1 MEGNMKA
8 FSFDSVLLDKIKTP
22 SLVAKTS
29 FATLPQV
36 VKLVDTFKTKAL
48 KENQTFYRNILESD
62 SEVTARKAYDQFF
75 GTLTRLNA
83 FYTAKYVDVLD
94 ENLKQLKNEGD
105 SRLIN
110 VVNDYLKDFNGNDIL
125 MEREMTQFV
134 LDDEIPCSKNILTS
148 ILHFFGDNF
157 YELSEEDARKLLEIT
172 TNNQSKIIKRAKAEI
187 IDADP
192 DDIEVKDLSR
202 TPDIF
207 VGNTST
213 VSFHKEDINKCIE
226 IVKSVRDDLEANLEN
241 ARLINK
247 EYKKLLNKVIQYRNS
262 TKIRVNSDDYI
273 RKIERIIISMISEIW
288 TYHLTVYAIK
298 AQYIC
303 NNYYQAK
310 GILAR
315 ISMMANEE
323 FVDDTVESVAVESTK
338 FLKEEAFK
346 FTKLTD
352 AEILMN
358 HITDMKHND
367 LIMDCCIKEA
377 MILAEGVDVE
387 NRLAALHEGA
397 WDKVKEF
404 FNKIKEFVM
413 NLFDKVANWF
423 DKFFKSN
430 KEYIEKYKDQIDKQ
444 TAGFTTVNMPNYKDG
459 LARIQ
464 ENITPQFDAVINSAT
479 GMGDKDED
487 VDTAINNFRR
497 TLIKDYKDNDEWKES
512 CNDYFKGGK
521 DSDKDYSANEINI
534 RYLADRVL
542 EIPKIVDG
550 LKKDKTTAE
559 QLFKSLESAI
569 AKAAAQDNQNV
580 KANANKVQTDAKG
593 TENKAI
599 GSTTNTPSSLGT
611 GNNNAGSGPKVG
623 GGTTNTAESIL
634 YLYGDVFTELEIVQS
649 NTTTSNGNNGSN
661 ITSAGNATI
670 DKVKDGSVG
679 PKVAAKAQKLCNKIA
694 STYSTYYQCK
704 YQMAEKIMSD
714 YMKIIK
720 VHVSA
725 YVNANNDAEKAQENS

>member
-94 ENLKQLKNEGD
+94 DNLKRLNNEGD

-110 VVNDYLKDFNGNDIL
+110 VVNEYLKDFNNNDIL

-207 VGNTST
+207 VGETT
-213 VSFHKEDINKCIE
+213 TKSFHKECVGKCIE
-226 IVKSVRDDLEANLEN
+226 IVKSVRDDLEANLDN

-310 GILAR
+310 GVLAR

-323 FVDDTVESVAVESTK
+323 FVDDTVEAVAVESTK

-404 FNKIKEFVM
+404 FNKIKTFVM
-413 NLFDKVANWF
+413 ALFDKVSNWF

-430 KEYIEKYKDQIDKQ
+430 KDYIEKYKDQIDKP
-444 TAGFTTVNMPNYKDG
+444 TAGFTTVNMPNYKEG
-459 LARIQ
+459 LNRIQ
-464 ENITPQFDAVINSAT
+464 AAPNINFNGVISTANGMPENADVDKVINDFRKT
-479 GMGDKDED
+479 I
-487 VDTAINNFRR
+487 INE
-497 TLIKDYKDNDEWKES
+497 YKDDDDWKET
-512 CNDYFKGGK
+512 CNNYFKGGK
-521 DSDKDYSANEINI
+521 DSDKDYSANEISI
-534 RYLADRVL
+534 RELANQVL
-542 EIPKIVDG
+542 NIPKIVDNI
-550 LKKDKTTAE
+550 KKDKSTSD
-559 QLFKSLESAI
+559 QMFKSLESAI
-569 AKAAAQDNQNV
+569 NKAASQQPA
-580 KANANKVQTDAKG
+580 
-593 TENKAI
+593 
-599 GSTTNTPSSLGT
+599 STPADSSNTSSTPSAPTSTPAAPAAAPAQGT
-611 GNNNAGSGPKVG
+611 QHNS
-623 GGTTNTAESIL
+623 T
-634 YLYGDVFTELEIVQS
+634 YLYGDVFSEFELNQT
-649 NTTTSNGNNGSN
+649 NAPTPGATGSN
-661 ITSAGNATI
+661 SASITASGNQTI
-670 DKVKDGSVG
+670 DNVKNGGVD
-679 PKVAAKAQKLCNKIA
+679 AKTAVNAQKIVNRIA
-694 STYSTYYQCK
+694 STYSTYLQCK

-720 VHVSA
+720 AHVSA
-725 YVNANNDAEKAQENS
+725 YVNANNDSEKAQQAN

>member
-94 ENLKQLKNEGD
+94 DNLKRLNNEGD

-110 VVNDYLKDFNGNDIL
+110 VVNEYLKDFNNNDIL
-125 MEREMTQFV
+125 MEREMTQFI

-207 VGNTST
+207 VGETT
-213 VSFHKEDINKCIE
+213 TKSFHKECVGKCIE
-226 IVKSVRDDLEANLEN
+226 IVKSVRDDLEANLDN

-323 FVDDTVESVAVESTK
+323 FVDDTVEAVAVESTK

-387 NRLAALHEGA
+387 ARLTAVHEGA

-404 FNKIKEFVM
+404 FNKIKTFVM
-413 NLFDKVANWF
+413 ALFDKVSNWF

-430 KEYIEKYKDQIDKQ
+430 KDYIEKYKDQIDKP
-444 TAGFTTVNMPNYKDG
+444 TAGFTTVNMPNYKEG
-459 LARIQ
+459 LNRIQ
-464 ENITPQFDAVINSAT
+464 AAPNINFNGVISTANGMPENADVDKVINDFRKT
-479 GMGDKDED
+479 I
-487 VDTAINNFRR
+487 INE
-497 TLIKDYKDNDEWKES
+497 YKDDDDWKET
-512 CNDYFKGGK
+512 CNNYFKGGK
-521 DSDKDYSANEINI
+521 DSDKDYSANEISI
-534 RYLADRVL
+534 RELANQVL
-542 EIPKIVDG
+542 NIPKIVDNI
-550 LKKDKTTAE
+550 KKDKSTSD
-559 QLFKSLESAI
+559 QMFKSLESAI
-569 AKAAAQDNQNV
+569 NKAASQQPA
-580 KANANKVQTDAKG
+580 
-593 TENKAI
+593 
-599 GSTTNTPSSLGT
+599 STPADSSNTSSTPSAPASTPAAPAAAPAQGAQHNST
-611 GNNNAGSGPKVG
+611 
-623 GGTTNTAESIL
+623 
-634 YLYGDVFTELEIVQS
+634 YLYGDVFSEIEI
-649 NTTTSNGNNGSN
+649 NKTNAPAAGATGSN
-661 ITSAGNATI
+661 SASITASGNQTI
-670 DKVKDGSVG
+670 DIVKNGGVD
-679 PKVAAKAQKLCNKIA
+679 AKTAVNAQKIVNRIA
-694 STYSTYYQCK
+694 STYSTYLQCK

-720 VHVSA
+720 AHVSA
-725 YVNANNDAEKAQENS
+725 YVNANNDSEKA

>member
-36 VKLVDTFKTKAL
+36 VRLVDTFKTKAL

-94 ENLKQLKNEGD
+94 DNLKRLNNEGD

-110 VVNDYLKDFNGNDIL
+110 VVNEYLKDFNNNDIL
-125 MEREMTQFV
+125 MEREMTQFI

-187 IDADP
+187 IDADL

-207 VGNTST
+207 VGETT
-213 VSFHKEDINKCIE
+213 TRSFHKECVGKCIE
-226 IVKSVRDDLEANLEN
+226 IVKSVRDDLEANLDN

-310 GILAR
+310 GILSR

-323 FVDDTVESVAVESTK
+323 FVDDTVEAVAVESTK

-387 NRLAALHEGA
+387 ARLTAVHEGA

-404 FNKIKEFVM
+404 FNKIKTFVM
-413 NLFDKVANWF
+413 ALFDKVSNWF

-430 KEYIEKYKDQIDKQ
+430 KDYIEKYKDQIDKP
-444 TAGFTTVNMPNYKDG
+444 TAGFTTVNMPNYKEG
-459 LARIQ
+459 LNRIQ
-464 ENITPQFDAVINSAT
+464 AAPNINFNGVISTANSMPENADVDKVINDFRKT
-479 GMGDKDED
+479 I
-487 VDTAINNFRR
+487 INE
-497 TLIKDYKDNDEWKES
+497 YKDDDDWKET
-512 CNDYFKGGK
+512 CNNYFKGGK
-521 DSDKDYSANEINI
+521 DSDKDYSANEISI
-534 RYLADRVL
+534 RELANQVL
-542 EIPKIVDG
+542 NIPKIIDN
-550 LKKDKTTAE
+550 LKKDKSTSD
-559 QLFKSLESAI
+559 QMFKSLESAI
-569 AKAAAQDNQNV
+569 NKAASQQPA
-580 KANANKVQTDAKG
+580 A
-593 TENKAI
+593 
-599 GSTTNTPSSLGT
+599 STTPADSTNTSSTASTPSTPAAAPAQGAQHNST
-611 GNNNAGSGPKVG
+611 
-623 GGTTNTAESIL
+623 
-634 YLYGDVFTELEIVQS
+634 YLYGDVFSEIEI
-649 NTTTSNGNNGSN
+649 NKTNAPAAGATGSN
-661 ITSAGNATI
+661 SASITASGNQTI
-670 DKVKDGSVG
+670 DNVKNGGVDSKTAVN
-679 PKVAAKAQKLCNKIA
+679 AQKIVNRIA
-694 STYSTYYQCK
+694 STYSTYMQCK

-720 VHVSA
+720 AHVSA
-725 YVNANNDAEKAQENS
+725 YVNANNDSEKAQQAN

>member
-94 ENLKQLKNEGD
+94 DNLKRLNNEGD

-110 VVNDYLKDFNGNDIL
+110 VVNEYLKDFNNNDIL
-125 MEREMTQFV
+125 MEREMTQFI

-207 VGNTST
+207 VGETT
-213 VSFHKEDINKCIE
+213 TKSFHKECVGKCIE
-226 IVKSVRDDLEANLEN
+226 IVKSVRDDLEANLDN

-310 GILAR
+310 GVLAR

-323 FVDDTVESVAVESTK
+323 FVDDTVEAVAVESTK

-387 NRLAALHEGA
+387 SRLAALHEGA

-404 FNKIKEFVM
+404 FNKIKTFVM
-413 NLFDKVANWF
+413 ALFDKVSNWF

-430 KEYIEKYKDQIDKQ
+430 KDYIEKYKDQIDKP
-444 TAGFTTVNMPNYKDG
+444 TAGFTTVNMPNYKEG
-459 LARIQ
+459 LNRIQ
-464 ENITPQFDAVINSAT
+464 AAPNINFNGVISTANGMPENADVDKVINDFRKT
-479 GMGDKDED
+479 I
-487 VDTAINNFRR
+487 INE
-497 TLIKDYKDNDEWKES
+497 YKDDDDWKET
-512 CNDYFKGGK
+512 CNNYFKGGK
-521 DSDKDYSANEINI
+521 DSDKDYSANEISI
-534 RYLADRVL
+534 RELANQVL
-542 EIPKIVDG
+542 NIPKIVDNI
-550 LKKDKTTAE
+550 KKDKSTSD
-559 QLFKSLESAI
+559 QMFKSLESAI
-569 AKAAAQDNQNV
+569 NKAASQQPA
-580 KANANKVQTDAKG
+580 
-593 TENKAI
+593 
-599 GSTTNTPSSLGT
+599 STPADSSNTSSTPSAPASTPAAPAAAPAQGAQHNST
-611 GNNNAGSGPKVG
+611 
-623 GGTTNTAESIL
+623 
-634 YLYGDVFTELEIVQS
+634 YLYGDVFSEFELNQT
-649 NTTTSNGNNGSN
+649 NAPAPGATGSN
-661 ITSAGNATI
+661 SASITASGNQTI
-670 DKVKDGSVG
+670 DNVKNGGVD
-679 PKVAAKAQKLCNKIA
+679 AKTAVNAQKIVNRIA
-694 STYSTYYQCK
+694 STYSTYLQCK

-720 VHVSA
+720 AHVSA
-725 YVNANNDAEKAQENS
+725 YVNANNNSEKAQQSN

>member
-94 ENLKQLKNEGD
+94 DNLKRLNNEGD

-110 VVNDYLKDFNGNDIL
+110 VVNEYLKDFNNNDIL
-125 MEREMTQFV
+125 MEREMTQFI

-207 VGNTST
+207 VGETT
-213 VSFHKEDINKCIE
+213 TKSFHKECVGKCIE
-226 IVKSVRDDLEANLEN
+226 IVKSVRDDLEANLDN

-310 GILAR
+310 GVLAR

-323 FVDDTVESVAVESTK
+323 FVDDTVEAVAVESTK

-404 FNKIKEFVM
+404 FNKIKTFVM
-413 NLFDKVANWF
+413 NLFTKVENWF

-430 KEYIEKYKDQIDKQ
+430 KDYIEKYKDQINKP
-444 TAGFTTVNMPNYKDG
+444 TAGFTTVNMANYKDG
-459 LARIQ
+459 LVRIQ
-464 ENITPQFDAVINSAT
+464 TPKVPNFNAVISDNVMNA
-479 GMGDKDED
+479 GED
-487 VDTAINNFRR
+487 NAALEKVIDDFRKTLVD
-497 TLIKDYKDNDEWKES
+497 DYKPGDEWKEA
-512 CNDYFKGGK
+512 CNNFFKGGK
-521 DSDKDYSANEINI
+521 DSERDYSTNEINI
-534 RYLADRVL
+534 VDLSNKVL

-550 LKKDKTTAE
+550 IKKDKATSD
-559 QLFKSLESAI
+559 QLYKSLEAAI
-569 AKAAAQDNQNV
+569 NRLSNATPKTESVYLYNENVFTEDTGAVINNTGSTAPGTTAAQSANSADITKAGNDTIKTVND
-580 KANANKVQTDAKG
+580 KANADKPD
-593 TENKAI
+593 NKA
-599 GSTTNTPSSLGT
+599 G
-611 GNNNAGSGPKVG
+611 
-623 GGTTNTAESIL
+623 
-634 YLYGDVFTELEIVQS
+634 VQ
-649 NTTTSNGNNGSN
+649 
-661 ITSAGNATI
+661 
-670 DKVKDGSVG
+670 
-679 PKVAAKAQKLCNKIA
+679 AQKVINKMA
-694 STYSTYYQCK
+694 STMSTYYQCK

-720 VHVSA
+720 AHVSA
-725 YVNANNDAEKAQENS
+725 YVNANNDSEKAQQAN

>member
-8 FSFDSVLLDKIKTP
+8 FSFDSILLDKIKTP

-36 VKLVDTFKTKAL
+36 VRLVDTFKTKAL

-94 ENLKQLKNEGD
+94 DNLKRLNNEGD

-110 VVNDYLKDFNGNDIL
+110 VVNEYLKDFNNNDIL
-125 MEREMTQFV
+125 MEREMTQFI

-207 VGNTST
+207 VGETT
-213 VSFHKEDINKCIE
+213 TRSFHKECVGKCIE
-226 IVKSVRDDLEANLEN
+226 IVKSVRDDLEANLDN

-310 GILAR
+310 GVLAR

-323 FVDDTVESVAVESTK
+323 FVDDTVEAVAVESTK

-404 FNKIKEFVM
+404 FNKIKAFVVA
-413 NLFDKVANWF
+413 LFDKVSNWF

-430 KEYIEKYKDQIDKQ
+430 KDYIEKYKDQIDKP
-444 TAGFTTVNMPNYKDG
+444 TAGFTTVNMPNYKEG
-459 LARIQ
+459 LNRIQ
-464 ENITPQFDAVINSAT
+464 AAPNINFNGVISTANGMPENADVDKVINDFRKT
-479 GMGDKDED
+479 I
-487 VDTAINNFRR
+487 INE
-497 TLIKDYKDNDEWKES
+497 YKDDDDWKET
-512 CNDYFKGGK
+512 CNNYFKGGK
-521 DSDKDYSANEINI
+521 DSDKDYSANEISI
-534 RYLADRVL
+534 RELANQVL
-542 EIPKIVDG
+542 NIPKIVDNI
-550 LKKDKTTAE
+550 KKDKSTSD

-569 AKAAAQDNQNV
+569 NKAASQQPA
-580 KANANKVQTDAKG
+580 A
-593 TENKAI
+593 
-599 GSTTNTPSSLGT
+599 STTNTDS
-611 GNNNAGSGPKVG
+611 
-623 GGTTNTAESIL
+623 TNTGSNTPATPPAAPAAAPAQGAQHNST
-634 YLYGDVFTELEIVQS
+634 YLYGDVFSEIEINKTNAPAAGATGS
-649 NTTTSNGNNGSN
+649 NSASITTSGNQ
-661 ITSAGNATI
+661 TI
-670 DKVKDGSVG
+670 DNVKNGGVDSKTAVN
-679 PKVAAKAQKLCNKIA
+679 AQKIVNRIA
-694 STYSTYYQCK
+694 STYSTYMQCK

-720 VHVSA
+720 AHVSA
-725 YVNANNDAEKAQENS
+725 YVNANNDSEKAQQAN

>member
-8 FSFDSVLLDKIKTP
+8 FSFDSVLLDKINTP

-36 VKLVDTFKTKAL
+36 VRLVDTFKTKAL
-48 KENQTFYRNILESD
+48 KENQTFYRNILESE

-75 GTLTRLNA
+75 STLTRLNA

-94 ENLKQLKNEGD
+94 ENIKRLNNEGD

-110 VVNDYLKDFNGNDIL
+110 VVNEYLKDFNNNDIL

-207 VGNTST
+207 VGETT
-213 VSFHKEDINKCIE
+213 TRSFHKECVGKCIE
-226 IVKSVRDDLEANLEN
+226 IVKSVRDDLEANLDN

-310 GILAR
+310 GVLAR

-323 FVDDTVESVAVESTK
+323 FVDDTVEAVAVESTK

-387 NRLAALHEGA
+387 ARLTAVHEGA

-404 FNKIKEFVM
+404 FNKIKTFVM
-413 NLFDKVANWF
+413 ALFDKVSNWF

-430 KEYIEKYKDQIDKQ
+430 KDYIEKYKDQIDKP
-444 TAGFTTVNMPNYKDG
+444 TAGFTTVNMPNYKEG
-459 LARIQ
+459 LNRIQ
-464 ENITPQFDAVINSAT
+464 AAPNINFNGVISTANGMPENADVDKVINDFRKT
-479 GMGDKDED
+479 I
-487 VDTAINNFRR
+487 INE
-497 TLIKDYKDNDEWKES
+497 YKDDDDWKET

-521 DSDKDYSANEINI
+521 DSDKDYSANEISI
-534 RYLADRVL
+534 RELANQVL
-542 EIPKIVDG
+542 NIPKIVDNI
-550 LKKDKTTAE
+550 KKDKSTSD
-559 QLFKSLESAI
+559 QMFKSLESAI
-569 AKAAAQDNQNV
+569 NKAASQQPA
-580 KANANKVQTDAKG
+580 
-593 TENKAI
+593 
-599 GSTTNTPSSLGT
+599 STNTSTDST
-611 GNNNAGSGPKVG
+611 NT
-623 GGTTNTAESIL
+623 GTTQAAPQPQGTKEST
-634 YLYGDVFTELEIVQS
+634 YLYGNVFSEFEINQTNAPAPGS
-649 NTTTSNGNNGSN
+649 TGGNSAS
-661 ITSAGNATI
+661 ITASGNQTI
-670 DKVKDGSVG
+670 DKVKNGGVDSKTAVN
-679 PKVAAKAQKLCNKIA
+679 AQKIVNRIA
-694 STYSTYYQCK
+694 STYSTYLQSK

-720 VHVSA
+720 AHVSA

>member
-36 VKLVDTFKTKAL
+36 VRLVDTFKTKAL

-94 ENLKQLKNEGD
+94 DNLKRLNNEGD

-110 VVNDYLKDFNGNDIL
+110 VVNEYLKDFNNNDIL
-125 MEREMTQFV
+125 MEREMTQFI

-226 IVKSVRDDLEANLEN
+226 IVKSVRDDLEVNLDN

-262 TKIRVNSDDYI
+262 TKISVGSDEHI
-273 RKIERIIISMISEIW
+273 RKIERIIITMISEIW
-288 TYHLTVYAIK
+288 TYHLTVYSIK

-310 GILAR
+310 SVLSAITL
-315 ISMMANEE
+315 MANQE
-323 FVDDTVESVAVESTK
+323 FVDDQVGIAAEESAK
-338 FLKEEAFK
+338 FLKEQQAFK
-346 FTKLTD
+346 FSKLTD
-352 AEILMN
+352 SEILMN

-377 MILAEGVDVE
+377 MVLAEGVDVE
-387 NRLAALHEGA
+387 NRLAAIHEGA

-413 NLFDKVANWF
+413 GLFDKVSNWF

-430 KEYIEKYKDQIDKQ
+430 KEYLDKYKDQLSKP
-444 TAGFTTVNMPNYKDG
+444 TAGFTTVNMPNYKEG
-459 LARIQ
+459 LNRIQ
-464 ENITPQFDAVINSAT
+464 TPPNINFDAIIMTATKMEENS
-479 GMGDKDED
+479 D
-487 VDTAINNFRR
+487 VDQVINNFRKG
-497 TLIKDYKDNDEWKES
+497 IIPDYKDTDEWKET
-512 CNDYFKGGK
+512 CNDYFQGGK
-521 DSDKDYSANEINI
+521 DSDKDYSANEISI
-534 RYLADRVL
+534 SALAEQVL
-542 EIPKIVDG
+542 AIPKIVDNI
-550 LKKDKTTAE
+550 KKDKATSDKV
-559 QLFKSLESAI
+559 FKSLDSAI
-569 AKAAAQDNQNV
+569 NKAASQQPQQ
-580 KANANKVQTDAKG
+580 QTDTNNSAAAKP
-593 TENKAI
+593 A
-599 GSTTNTPSSLGT
+599 TTTTPSPAGNGT
-611 GNNNAGSGPKVG
+611 PQG
-623 GGTTNTAESIL
+623 GGTN
-634 YLYGDVFTELEIVQS
+634 GG
-649 NTTTSNGNNGSN
+649 TTT
-661 ITSAGNATI
+661 TQ
-670 DKVKDGSVG
+670 
-679 PKVAAKAQKLCNKIA
+679 P
-694 STYSTYYQCK
+694 
-704 YQMAEKIMSD
+704 
-714 YMKIIK
+714 
-720 VHVSA
+720 
-725 YVNANNDAEKAQENS
+725 

>member
-62 SEVTARKAYDQFF
+62 SEITARKAYDQFF

-83 FYTAKYVDVLD
+83 FYSTKYVDVLD
-94 ENLKQLKNEGD
+94 ENIKRLNNEGD

-110 VVNDYLKDFNGNDIL
+110 VVNEYLKDFNNNDIL
-125 MEREMTQFV
+125 MEREMTQFI

-192 DDIEVKDLSR
+192 DDIEVKDLSK

-207 VGNTST
+207 VGSTST

-226 IVKSVRDDLEANLEN
+226 TVKSVRDDLEANLEN

-303 NNYYQAK
+303 NNYNQAK
-310 GILAR
+310 GVLAR

-323 FVDDTVESVAVESTK
+323 FVDDTVEAVAVESTK

-377 MILAEGVDVE
+377 MVLAEGVDVE
-387 NRLAALHEGA
+387 NRLAAIHEGA

-413 NLFDKVANWF
+413 GLFDKVSNWF

-430 KEYIEKYKDQIDKQ
+430 KEYLDKYKDQLSKP
-444 TAGFTTVNMPNYKDG
+444 TAGFTTVNMPNYKEG
-459 LARIQ
+459 LNRIQ
-464 ENITPQFDAVINSAT
+464 TPPNINFDAVIMTATKMEENS
-479 GMGDKDED
+479 D
-487 VDTAINNFRR
+487 VDQVINNFRKG
-497 TLIKDYKDNDEWKES
+497 IIPDYKDTDEWKET
-512 CNDYFKGGK
+512 CNDYFQGGK
-521 DSDKDYSANEINI
+521 DSDKDYSANEISI
-534 RYLADRVL
+534 SALAEQVL
-542 EIPKIVDG
+542 AIPKIVDNI
-550 LKKDKTTAE
+550 KKDRATSDKV
-559 QLFKSLESAI
+559 FKSLDSAI
-569 AKAAAQDNQNV
+569 NKAASQQPQQ
-580 KANANKVQTDAKG
+580 QTDANNQPAAKP
-593 TENKAI
+593 A
-599 GSTTNTPSSLGT
+599 TTTTPSPAGNGT
-611 GNNNAGSGPKVG
+611 PQG
-623 GGTTNTAESIL
+623 GGTN
-634 YLYGDVFTELEIVQS
+634 GG
-649 NTTTSNGNNGSN
+649 TTT
-661 ITSAGNATI
+661 TQ
-670 DKVKDGSVG
+670 
-679 PKVAAKAQKLCNKIA
+679 P
-694 STYSTYYQCK
+694 
-704 YQMAEKIMSD
+704 
-714 YMKIIK
+714 
-720 VHVSA
+720 
-725 YVNANNDAEKAQENS
+725 

>member
-8 FSFDSVLLDKIKTP
+8 FSFDSVLLDKINTP

-36 VKLVDTFKTKAL
+36 VRLVDTFKTKAL

-62 SEVTARKAYDQFF
+62 TEVTARKAYDQFF

-94 ENLKQLKNEGD
+94 ENIKRLKNEGD

-110 VVNDYLKDFNGNDIL
+110 IVNEYLKDFNNNDIL
-125 MEREMTQFV
+125 MEAEMTEFL

-172 TNNQSKIIKRAKAEI
+172 TNNQSKIINRAKAEI
-187 IDADP
+187 IDADA

-207 VGNTST
+207 VGETT
-213 VSFHKEDINKCIE
+213 TKSFHKECVGKCIE
-226 IVKSVRDDLEANLEN
+226 IVKSVRDDLEANLDN

-315 ISMMANEE
+315 IAGMANEE
-323 FVDDTVESVAVESTK
+323 FVDDRIEAVAVESAK
-338 FLKEEAFK
+338 FLKEQEAFK
-346 FTKLTD
+346 FSKLTD

-387 NRLAALHEGA
+387 NRLAAIHEGA

-404 FNKIKEFVM
+404 FNKIKTFVM
-413 NLFDKVANWF
+413 NLFDKVSNWF

-430 KEYIEKYKDQIDKQ
+430 KEYIEKYKDQIDKP
-444 TAGFTTVNMPNYKDG
+444 TAGFTTVNMPNYKEG
-459 LARIQ
+459 LNRIQ
-464 ENITPQFDAVINSAT
+464 AAPNINFNGVISTANGMPENADVDKVINDFRKT
-479 GMGDKDED
+479 I
-487 VDTAINNFRR
+487 INE
-497 TLIKDYKDNDEWKES
+497 YKDDDDWKET
-512 CNDYFKGGK
+512 CNNYFKGGK
-521 DSDKDYSANEINI
+521 DSDKDYSANEISI
-534 RYLADRVL
+534 RELANQVL
-542 EIPKIVDG
+542 NIPKIVDN
-550 LKKDKTTAE
+550 LKKDKSTSD
-559 QLFKSLESAI
+559 QMFKSLESAI
-569 AKAAAQDNQNV
+569 NKAASQQPA
-580 KANANKVQTDAKG
+580 A
-593 TENKAI
+593 
-599 GSTTNTPSSLGT
+599 STTNTDSS
-611 GNNNAGSGPKVG
+611 
-623 GGTTNTAESIL
+623 TTEST
-634 YLYGDVFTELEIVQS
+634 YLYGDVFSEFELNQT
-649 NTTTSNGNNGSN
+649 NAPAPGATGSN
-661 ITSAGNATI
+661 SSTITTAGNETI
-670 DKVKDGSVG
+670 DKVKNGGVDSKTAVN
-679 PKVAAKAQKLCNKIA
+679 AQKIVNRIA
-694 STYSTYYQCK
+694 STYSTYLQCK

-720 VHVSA
+720 AHVSA
-725 YVNANNDAEKAQENS
+725 YVNANNNSEKAQENN

>member
-94 ENLKQLKNEGD
+94 DNLKRLNNEGD

-110 VVNDYLKDFNGNDIL
+110 VVNDYLKDFNNNDIL

-226 IVKSVRDDLEANLEN
+226 IVKSVRDDLEANLDN

-247 EYKKLLNKVIQYRNS
+247 EYKKILNKVIQYRNS

-310 GILAR
+310 GVLAR

-323 FVDDTVESVAVESTK
+323 FVDDTVEAVAVESTK

-387 NRLAALHEGA
+387 ARLTAVHEGA

-404 FNKIKEFVM
+404 FNKIKTFVM
-413 NLFDKVANWF
+413 ALFDKVSNWF

-430 KEYIEKYKDQIDKQ
+430 KDYIEKYKDQIDKP
-444 TAGFTTVNMPNYKDG
+444 TAGFTTVNMPNYKEG
-459 LARIQ
+459 LNRIQ
-464 ENITPQFDAVINSAT
+464 AAPNINFNGVISTANGMPENADVDKVINDFRKT
-479 GMGDKDED
+479 I
-487 VDTAINNFRR
+487 INE
-497 TLIKDYKDNDEWKES
+497 YKDDDDWKET
-512 CNDYFKGGK
+512 CNNYFKGGK
-521 DSDKDYSANEINI
+521 DSDKDYSANEISI
-534 RYLADRVL
+534 RELANQVL
-542 EIPKIVDG
+542 NIPKIVDNI
-550 LKKDKTTAE
+550 KKDKSTSD

-569 AKAAAQDNQNV
+569 NKAASQQPA
-580 KANANKVQTDAKG
+580 A
-593 TENKAI
+593 
-599 GSTTNTPSSLGT
+599 STTPADSAQGAQHNST
-611 GNNNAGSGPKVG
+611 
-623 GGTTNTAESIL
+623 
-634 YLYGDVFTELEIVQS
+634 YLYGDVFSEIEINKTNAPAAS
-649 NTTTSNGNNGSN
+649 ATGSN
-661 ITSAGNATI
+661 SASITASGNQTI
-670 DKVKDGSVG
+670 DNVKNGGVDSKTAVN
-679 PKVAAKAQKLCNKIA
+679 AQKIVNRIA
-694 STYSTYYQCK
+694 STYSTYMQCK

-720 VHVSA
+720 AHVSA
-725 YVNANNDAEKAQENS
+725 YVNANNDSEKAQQAN

>member
-36 VKLVDTFKTKAL
+36 VRLVDTFKTKAL

-94 ENLKQLKNEGD
+94 DNLKRLNNEGD

-110 VVNDYLKDFNGNDIL
+110 VVNEYLKDFNNNDIL
-125 MEREMTQFV
+125 MEREMTQFK

-207 VGNTST
+207 VGETT
-213 VSFHKEDINKCIE
+213 TKSFHKECVGKCIE
-226 IVKSVRDDLEANLEN
+226 IVKSVRDDLEANLDN

-310 GILAR
+310 GVLAR
-315 ISMMANEE
+315 ISMMANQE
-323 FVDDTVESVAVESTK
+323 FVDDTVEAVAVESTK

-404 FNKIKEFVM
+404 FNKIKTFVM
-413 NLFDKVANWF
+413 NLFTKVENWF

-430 KEYIEKYKDQIDKQ
+430 KEYIEKYKDQINKP
-444 TAGFTTVNMPNYKDG
+444 TAGFTTVNMANYKDG
-459 LARIQ
+459 LVRIQ
-464 ENITPQFDAVINSAT
+464 TPKVPNFSAVISDNVLNA
-479 GMGDKDED
+479 GED
-487 VDTAINNFRR
+487 NAALEKVIDDFRKTLVD
-497 TLIKDYKDNDEWKES
+497 DYKPGDEWKEA
-512 CNDYFKGGK
+512 CNNFFKGGK
-521 DSDKDYSANEINI
+521 DSERDYSTNEINI
-534 RYLADRVL
+534 VDLSNKVL

-550 LKKDKTTAE
+550 IKKDKATSD
-559 QLFKSLESAI
+559 QLYKSLEAAI
-569 AKAAAQDNQNV
+569 NRLANATPKTESVYLYNENAFTEDTGAVINNTGSTAPGTTAAQSANSADITKAGNDAIKTVND
-580 KANANKVQTDAKG
+580 KANADKPD
-593 TENKAI
+593 NKA
-599 GSTTNTPSSLGT
+599 G
-611 GNNNAGSGPKVG
+611 
-623 GGTTNTAESIL
+623 
-634 YLYGDVFTELEIVQS
+634 VQ
-649 NTTTSNGNNGSN
+649 
-661 ITSAGNATI
+661 
-670 DKVKDGSVG
+670 
-679 PKVAAKAQKLCNKIA
+679 AQKVINKMA
-694 STYSTYYQCK
+694 STMSTYYQCK

-720 VHVSA
+720 AHVSA
-725 YVNANNDAEKAQENS
+725 YVNANNNAEKAQENN

>member
-8 FSFDSVLLDKIKTP
+8 FSFDGILLDKIKTP

-36 VKLVDTFKTKAL
+36 VRLVDTFKTKAL

-94 ENLKQLKNEGD
+94 DNLKRLNNEGD

-110 VVNDYLKDFNGNDIL
+110 VVNEYLKDFNNNDIL
-125 MEREMTQFV
+125 MEREMTQFI

-202 TPDIF
+202 SPDIF
-207 VGNTST
+207 VGETT
-213 VSFHKEDINKCIE
+213 TKSFHKECVGKCIE
-226 IVKSVRDDLEANLEN
+226 IVRSVHDDLEANLDN

-310 GILAR
+310 GVLAR

-323 FVDDTVESVAVESTK
+323 FVDDTVEAVAVESTK

-387 NRLAALHEGA
+387 SRLAALHEGA

-404 FNKIKEFVM
+404 FNKIKTFVM
-413 NLFDKVANWF
+413 NLFTKVENWF

-430 KEYIEKYKDQIDKQ
+430 KEYIEKYKDQINKP
-444 TAGFTTVNMPNYKDG
+444 TAGFTTVNMANYKDG
-459 LARIQ
+459 LVRIQ
-464 ENITPQFDAVINSAT
+464 TPKVPNFNAVISDNVMNA
-479 GMGDKDED
+479 GED
-487 VDTAINNFRR
+487 NAALEKVIDDFRKTLVD
-497 TLIKDYKDNDEWKES
+497 DYKPGDEWKEA
-512 CNDYFKGGK
+512 CNNFFKGGK
-521 DSDKDYSANEINI
+521 DSERDYSTNEINI
-534 RYLADRVL
+534 VDLSNKVL

-550 LKKDKTTAE
+550 IKKDKATSD
-559 QLFKSLESAI
+559 QLYKSLEAAI
-569 AKAAAQDNQNV
+569 NRLANATPKTESVYLYNENAFTEDTGAVINNTGSTAPGTTAAQSANSADITKTGNDTIKTVND
-580 KANANKVQTDAKG
+580 KANADKPD
-593 TENKAI
+593 NKA
-599 GSTTNTPSSLGT
+599 G
-611 GNNNAGSGPKVG
+611 
-623 GGTTNTAESIL
+623 
-634 YLYGDVFTELEIVQS
+634 VQ
-649 NTTTSNGNNGSN
+649 
-661 ITSAGNATI
+661 
-670 DKVKDGSVG
+670 
-679 PKVAAKAQKLCNKIA
+679 AQKVINKMA
-694 STYSTYYQCK
+694 STMSTYYQCK

-720 VHVSA
+720 AHVSA
-725 YVNANNDAEKAQENS
+725 YVNANNDSEKAQQSN

>member
-8 FSFDSVLLDKIKTP
+8 FSFDSILLDKIKTP

-94 ENLKQLKNEGD
+94 DNLKRLNNEGD

-110 VVNDYLKDFNGNDIL
+110 VVNEYLKDFNGNDIL

-207 VGNTST
+207 VGDTT
-213 VSFHKEDINKCIE
+213 TRSFHKECVGKCIE
-226 IVKSVRDDLEANLEN
+226 IVKSVRDDLEANLDN

-310 GILAR
+310 GVLAR

-323 FVDDTVESVAVESTK
+323 FVDDTVEAVAVESTK

-352 AEILMN
+352 AEVLMN

-404 FNKIKEFVM
+404 FNKIKTFVM
-413 NLFDKVANWF
+413 NLFTKVENWF

-430 KEYIEKYKDQIDKQ
+430 KEYIEKYKDQINKP
-444 TAGFTTVNMPNYKDG
+444 TAGFTTVNMANYKDG
-459 LARIQ
+459 LVRIQ
-464 ENITPQFDAVINSAT
+464 TPKVPNFSAVISDNVLNA
-479 GMGDKDED
+479 GED
-487 VDTAINNFRR
+487 NAALEKVIDDFRKTLVD
-497 TLIKDYKDNDEWKES
+497 DYKPGDEWKEA
-512 CNDYFKGGK
+512 CNNFFKGGK
-521 DSDKDYSANEINI
+521 DSERDYSTNEINI
-534 RYLADRVL
+534 VDLSNKVL

-550 LKKDKTTAE
+550 IKKDKATSD
-559 QLFKSLESAI
+559 QLYKSLETAINRLANATPKTESAYLYNEN
-569 AKAAAQDNQNV
+569 AFTEDTGAVLNTTGNTAPGTTAAQSANSADITKAGNDAIKTVND
-580 KANANKVQTDAKG
+580 KANADKPD
-593 TENKAI
+593 NKA
-599 GSTTNTPSSLGT
+599 G
-611 GNNNAGSGPKVG
+611 
-623 GGTTNTAESIL
+623 
-634 YLYGDVFTELEIVQS
+634 VQ
-649 NTTTSNGNNGSN
+649 
-661 ITSAGNATI
+661 
-670 DKVKDGSVG
+670 
-679 PKVAAKAQKLCNKIA
+679 AQKVINKMA
-694 STYSTYYQCK
+694 STMSTYYQCK

-720 VHVSA
+720 AHVSA
-725 YVNANNDAEKAQENS
+725 YVNANNNAEKAQENN

>member
-8 FSFDSVLLDKIKTP
+8 FSFDSVLLNKINTP

-36 VKLVDTFKTKAL
+36 VRLVDTFKTKAL

-94 ENLKQLKNEGD
+94 DNLKRLNNEGD

-110 VVNDYLKDFNGNDIL
+110 VVNEYLKDFNNNDIL
-125 MEREMTQFV
+125 MERETTQFI

-207 VGNTST
+207 VGETT
-213 VSFHKEDINKCIE
+213 TKSFHKECVGKCIE
-226 IVKSVRDDLEANLEN
+226 IVKSVRDDLEANLDN

-310 GILAR
+310 GVLAR

-323 FVDDTVESVAVESTK
+323 FVDDTVEAVAVESTK

-387 NRLAALHEGA
+387 NRLATLHEGA

-404 FNKIKEFVM
+404 FNKIKTFVM
-413 NLFDKVANWF
+413 NLFTKVENWF

-430 KEYIEKYKDQIDKQ
+430 KDYIEKYKDQINKP
-444 TAGFTTVNMPNYKDG
+444 TAGFTTVNMANYKDG
-459 LARIQ
+459 LVRIQ
-464 ENITPQFDAVINSAT
+464 TPKVPNFNAVISDNVMNA
-479 GMGDKDED
+479 GED
-487 VDTAINNFRR
+487 NAALEKVIDDFRKTLVD
-497 TLIKDYKDNDEWKES
+497 DYKPGDEWKEA
-512 CNDYFKGGK
+512 CNNFFKGGK
-521 DSDKDYSANEINI
+521 DSERDYSTNEINI
-534 RYLADRVL
+534 VDLSNKVL

-550 LKKDKTTAE
+550 IKKDKATSD
-559 QLFKSLESAI
+559 QLYKSLEAAI
-569 AKAAAQDNQNV
+569 NRLANATPKTESVYLYNENAFTEDTGAVINNTGSTAPGTTAAQSANSADITKAGNDTIKTVND
-580 KANANKVQTDAKG
+580 KANADKPD
-593 TENKAI
+593 NKA
-599 GSTTNTPSSLGT
+599 G
-611 GNNNAGSGPKVG
+611 
-623 GGTTNTAESIL
+623 
-634 YLYGDVFTELEIVQS
+634 VQ
-649 NTTTSNGNNGSN
+649 
-661 ITSAGNATI
+661 
-670 DKVKDGSVG
+670 
-679 PKVAAKAQKLCNKIA
+679 AQKVINKMA
-694 STYSTYYQCK
+694 STMSTYYQCK

-720 VHVSA
+720 AHVSA
-725 YVNANNDAEKAQENS
+725 YVNANNDSEKAQQSN

>member
-94 ENLKQLKNEGD
+94 DNLKRLNNEGD

-110 VVNDYLKDFNGNDIL
+110 VVNEYLKDFNNNDIL
-125 MEREMTQFV
+125 MEREMTQFI

-207 VGNTST
+207 VGETT
-213 VSFHKEDINKCIE
+213 TRSFHKECVGKCIE
-226 IVKSVRDDLEANLEN
+226 IVKSVRDDLEGNLDN

-310 GILAR
+310 GVLAR

-323 FVDDTVESVAVESTK
+323 FVDDTVEAVAVESTK

-404 FNKIKEFVM
+404 FNKIKTFVM
-413 NLFDKVANWF
+413 ALFDKVSNWF

-430 KEYIEKYKDQIDKQ
+430 KDYIEKYKDQIDKP
-444 TAGFTTVNMPNYKDG
+444 TAGFTTVNMPNYKEG
-459 LARIQ
+459 LNRIQ
-464 ENITPQFDAVINSAT
+464 AAPNINFNGVISTANGMPENADVDKVINDFRKT
-479 GMGDKDED
+479 I
-487 VDTAINNFRR
+487 INE
-497 TLIKDYKDNDEWKES
+497 YKDDDDWKET
-512 CNDYFKGGK
+512 CNNYFKGGK
-521 DSDKDYSANEINI
+521 DSDKDYSANEISI
-534 RYLADRVL
+534 RELANQVL
-542 EIPKIVDG
+542 NIPKIVDNI
-550 LKKDKTTAE
+550 KKDKSTSD
-559 QLFKSLESAI
+559 QMFKSLESAI
-569 AKAAAQDNQNV
+569 NKAASQQPA
-580 KANANKVQTDAKG
+580 
-593 TENKAI
+593 
-599 GSTTNTPSSLGT
+599 STNTSTDS
-611 GNNNAGSGPKVG
+611 
-623 GGTTNTAESIL
+623 TNTGATQAAPQPQGTVEST
-634 YLYGDVFTELEIVQS
+634 YLYGDVFSEIEI
-649 NTTTSNGNNGSN
+649 NKTNAPAAGATGSN
-661 ITSAGNATI
+661 SASITASGNQTI
-670 DKVKDGSVG
+670 DNVKNGGVDSKTAVN
-679 PKVAAKAQKLCNKIA
+679 AQKIVNRIA
-694 STYSTYYQCK
+694 STYSTYLQCK

-720 VHVSA
+720 AHVSA
-725 YVNANNDAEKAQENS
+725 YVNANNDSEKAQQSN

>member
-207 VGNTST
+207 VGETT
-213 VSFHKEDINKCIE
+213 TKSFHKECVGKCIE
-226 IVKSVRDDLEANLEN
+226 IVKSVRDDLEANLDN

-303 NNYYQAK
+303 NNYNQAK
-310 GILAR
+310 GVLAR

-323 FVDDTVESVAVESTK
+323 FVDDTVEAVAVESTK

-404 FNKIKEFVM
+404 FNKIKTFVM
-413 NLFDKVANWF
+413 NLFDKVSNWF

-430 KEYIEKYKDQIDKQ
+430 KEYIEKYKDQIDKP
-444 TAGFTTVNMPNYKDG
+444 TAGFTTVNMPDYAKG
-459 LARIQ
+459 LERIMKPTTVQ
-464 ENITPQFDAVINSAT
+464 FSAVFGKEISTDKENDDIEAAVNTFRKSLLPDDANAY
-479 GMGDKDED
+479 DPAK
-487 VDTAINNFRR
+487 N
-497 TLIKDYKDNDEWKES
+497 EWKEA
-512 CNDYFKGGK
+512 CNNYFTGGEN
-521 DSDKDYSANEINI
+521 SEKDYSPQDLNM
-534 RYLADRVL
+534 RTLADRIL
-542 EIPKIVDG
+542 KIPNLVEN
-550 LKKDKTTAE
+550 LKRDKTATE
-559 QLFKSLESAI
+559 NGFKALESAI
-569 AKAAAQDNQNV
+569 NKQVSTLNNPPP
-580 KANANKVQTDAKG
+580 ANETKQ
-593 TENKAI
+593 EN
-599 GSTTNTPSSLGT
+599 T
-611 GNNNAGSGPKVG
+611 
-623 GGTTNTAESIL
+623 
-634 YLYGDVFTELEIVQS
+634 YLYGDVFAEGPGMTMDTNNAAS
-649 NTTTSNGNNGSN
+649 PASPATSTTTTNGSIADASN
-661 ITSAGNATI
+661 SAKATAATQ
-670 DKVKDGSVG
+670 DKKG
-679 PKVAAKAQKLCNKIA
+679 ATNAQKLVNKFA
-694 STYSTYYQCK
+694 STVSTYYQCK

-720 VHVSA
+720 AHVSA
-725 YVNANNDAEKAQENS
+725 YVNANNDSEKAQENS

>member
-36 VKLVDTFKTKAL
+36 VRLVDTFKTKAL

-94 ENLKQLKNEGD
+94 DNLKRLNNEGD

-110 VVNDYLKDFNGNDIL
+110 VVNEYLKDFNNNDIL
-125 MEREMTQFV
+125 MEREMTQFI

-207 VGNTST
+207 VGETT
-213 VSFHKEDINKCIE
+213 TKSFHKECVGKCIE
-226 IVKSVRDDLEANLEN
+226 IVKSVRDDLEANLDN

-310 GILAR
+310 GILSR

-323 FVDDTVESVAVESTK
+323 FVDDTVEAVAVESTK

-346 FTKLTD
+346 FSKLTD

-387 NRLAALHEGA
+387 NRLMAVHEGA

-404 FNKIKEFVM
+404 FNKIKAFVVA
-413 NLFDKVANWF
+413 LFDKVSNWF

-430 KEYIEKYKDQIDKQ
+430 KDYIEKYKDQIDKP
-444 TAGFTTVNMPNYKDG
+444 TAGFTTVNMPNYKEG
-459 LARIQ
+459 LNRIQ
-464 ENITPQFDAVINSAT
+464 AAPNINFNGVINTAS
-479 GMGDKDED
+479 GMAENAD
-487 VDTAINNFRR
+487 VDKVINDFRK
-497 TLIKDYKDNDEWKES
+497 TIINEYKDDDDWKET
-512 CNDYFKGGK
+512 CNNYFKGGK
-521 DSDKDYSANEINI
+521 DSDKDYSANEISI
-534 RYLADRVL
+534 RELANQVL
-542 EIPKIVDG
+542 NIPKIVDNI
-550 LKKDKTTAE
+550 KKDKSTSD

-569 AKAAAQDNQNV
+569 NKAASQQPA
-580 KANANKVQTDAKG
+580 A
-593 TENKAI
+593 
-599 GSTTNTPSSLGT
+599 STTNTDS
-611 GNNNAGSGPKVG
+611 A
-623 GGTTNTAESIL
+623 NTEST
-634 YLYGDVFTELEIVQS
+634 YLYGDVFSEIEI
-649 NTTTSNGNNGSN
+649 NKTNAPAAGATGSN
-661 ITSAGNATI
+661 SAYITASGNQTI
-670 DKVKDGSVG
+670 DNVKNGGVDSKTAVN
-679 PKVAAKAQKLCNKIA
+679 AQKIVNRIA
-694 STYSTYYQCK
+694 STYSTYMQCK

-720 VHVSA
+720 AHVSA
-725 YVNANNDAEKAQENS
+725 YVNANNDSEKAQQAN

>member
-36 VKLVDTFKTKAL
+36 VRLVDTFKTKAL

-94 ENLKQLKNEGD
+94 DNLKRLNNEGD

-110 VVNDYLKDFNGNDIL
+110 VVNEYLKDFNNTDIL
-125 MEREMTQFV
+125 MEREMTQFK

-207 VGNTST
+207 VGETT
-213 VSFHKEDINKCIE
+213 TRSFHKECVGKCIE
-226 IVKSVRDDLEANLEN
+226 IVKSVRDDLEANLDN

-310 GILAR
+310 GVLAR

-323 FVDDTVESVAVESTK
+323 FVDDTVEAVAVESTK

-404 FNKIKEFVM
+404 FNKIKTFVM
-413 NLFDKVANWF
+413 NLFTKVENWF

-430 KEYIEKYKDQIDKQ
+430 KEYIEKYKDQINKP
-444 TAGFTTVNMPNYKDG
+444 TAGFTTVNMANYKDG
-459 LARIQ
+459 LVRIQ
-464 ENITPQFDAVINSAT
+464 TPKVPNFSAVISDNVLNA
-479 GMGDKDED
+479 GED
-487 VDTAINNFRR
+487 NAALEKVIDDFRKTLVD
-497 TLIKDYKDNDEWKES
+497 DYKPGDEWKEA
-512 CNDYFKGGK
+512 CNNFFKGGK
-521 DSDKDYSANEINI
+521 DSERDYSTNEINI
-534 RYLADRVL
+534 VDLSNKVL

-550 LKKDKTTAE
+550 IKKDKATSD
-559 QLFKSLESAI
+559 QLYKSLEAAINRLANATPKTESAYLYNEN
-569 AKAAAQDNQNV
+569 AFTEDTGAVLNTTGNTAPGTTAAQSANSADITKAGNDAIKTVND
-580 KANANKVQTDAKG
+580 KANADKPD
-593 TENKAI
+593 NKA
-599 GSTTNTPSSLGT
+599 G
-611 GNNNAGSGPKVG
+611 
-623 GGTTNTAESIL
+623 
-634 YLYGDVFTELEIVQS
+634 VQ
-649 NTTTSNGNNGSN
+649 
-661 ITSAGNATI
+661 
-670 DKVKDGSVG
+670 
-679 PKVAAKAQKLCNKIA
+679 AQKVINKMA
-694 STYSTYYQCK
+694 STMSTYYQCK

-720 VHVSA
+720 AHVSA
-725 YVNANNDAEKAQENS
+725 YVNANNNAEKAQENN

>member
-94 ENLKQLKNEGD
+94 DNLKRLNNEGD

-110 VVNDYLKDFNGNDIL
+110 VVNEYLKDFNNNDIL

-134 LDDEIPCSKNILTS
+134 LDDEIPCSNNILTS

-207 VGNTST
+207 VGKTT
-213 VSFHKEDINKCIE
+213 TKSFHKECVGKCIE
-226 IVKSVRDDLEANLEN
+226 IVKSVRDDLEANLDN

-310 GILAR
+310 GVLAR

-323 FVDDTVESVAVESTK
+323 FVDDTIEAVAVESTK

-387 NRLAALHEGA
+387 ARLTALHEGA

-404 FNKIKEFVM
+404 FNKIKTFVM
-413 NLFDKVANWF
+413 NLFTKVENWF

-430 KEYIEKYKDQIDKQ
+430 KDYIEKYKDQINKP
-444 TAGFTTVNMPNYKDG
+444 TAGFTTVNMANYKDG
-459 LARIQ
+459 LVHIQ
-464 ENITPQFDAVINSAT
+464 TPKVPNFNAVISDNVMNA
-479 GMGDKDED
+479 GED
-487 VDTAINNFRR
+487 NAALEKVIDDFRKTLVD
-497 TLIKDYKDNDEWKES
+497 DYKPGDEWKEA
-512 CNDYFKGGK
+512 CNNFFKGGK
-521 DSDKDYSANEINI
+521 DSERDYSTNEINI
-534 RYLADRVL
+534 VDLSNKVL

-550 LKKDKTTAE
+550 IKKDKATSD
-559 QLFKSLESAI
+559 QLYKSLEAAINRLANATPKTESAYLYNDNAFTEDTGAVI
-569 AKAAAQDNQNV
+569 NNTGSTAPGTTAAQSANSADITKAGNDTIKTVND
-580 KANANKVQTDAKG
+580 KANADKPD
-593 TENKAI
+593 NKA
-599 GSTTNTPSSLGT
+599 G
-611 GNNNAGSGPKVG
+611 
-623 GGTTNTAESIL
+623 
-634 YLYGDVFTELEIVQS
+634 VQ
-649 NTTTSNGNNGSN
+649 
-661 ITSAGNATI
+661 
-670 DKVKDGSVG
+670 
-679 PKVAAKAQKLCNKIA
+679 AQKVINKMA
-694 STYSTYYQCK
+694 STMSTYYQCK

-720 VHVSA
+720 AHVSA
-725 YVNANNDAEKAQENS
+725 YVNANNNSEKAQQSN

>member
-94 ENLKQLKNEGD
+94 DNLKRLNNEGD

-110 VVNDYLKDFNGNDIL
+110 VVNEYLKDFNNNDIL

-207 VGNTST
+207 VGETT
-213 VSFHKEDINKCIE
+213 TRSFHKECVGKCIE
-226 IVKSVRDDLEANLEN
+226 IVKSVRDDLEANLDN

-310 GILAR
+310 GVLAR

-323 FVDDTVESVAVESTK
+323 FVDDTVEAVAVESTK

-387 NRLAALHEGA
+387 ARLTAVHEGA

-404 FNKIKEFVM
+404 FNKIKTFVM
-413 NLFDKVANWF
+413 ALFDKVSNWF

-430 KEYIEKYKDQIDKQ
+430 KDYIEKYKDQIDKP
-444 TAGFTTVNMPNYKDG
+444 TAGFTTVNMPNYKEG
-459 LARIQ
+459 LNRIQ
-464 ENITPQFDAVINSAT
+464 AAPNINFNGVINTAS
-479 GMGDKDED
+479 GMAENSD
-487 VDTAINNFRR
+487 VDKVINDFRK
-497 TLIKDYKDNDEWKES
+497 TIINEYKDDDDWKET

-521 DSDKDYSANEINI
+521 DSDKDYSANEISI
-534 RYLADRVL
+534 RELANQVL
-542 EIPKIVDG
+542 NIPKIVDN
-550 LKKDKTTAE
+550 LKKDKSTSD
-559 QLFKSLESAI
+559 QMFKSLESAI
-569 AKAAAQDNQNV
+569 NKAASQQPA
-580 KANANKVQTDAKG
+580 A
-593 TENKAI
+593 
-599 GSTTNTPSSLGT
+599 STTSTDS
-611 GNNNAGSGPKVG
+611 
-623 GGTTNTAESIL
+623 TNTEST
-634 YLYGDVFTELEIVQS
+634 YLYGDVFSEFELNQT
-649 NTTTSNGNNGSN
+649 NAPTPGTTGSN
-661 ITSAGNATI
+661 SSTITNSGNETI
-670 DKVKDGSVG
+670 DKVKNGGVDSKTAVN
-679 PKVAAKAQKLCNKIA
+679 AQKIVNRIA
-694 STYSTYYQCK
+694 STYSTYLQCK

-720 VHVSA
+720 AHVSA
-725 YVNANNDAEKAQENS
+725 YVNANNDSEKAQQSN

>member
-94 ENLKQLKNEGD
+94 DNLKRLNNEGD

-110 VVNDYLKDFNGNDIL
+110 VVNEYLKDFNGNDIL
-125 MEREMTQFV
+125 MEREMTQFI

-207 VGNTST
+207 VGETT
-213 VSFHKEDINKCIE
+213 TKSFHKECVGKCIE
-226 IVKSVRDDLEANLEN
+226 IVKSVRDDLEANLDN

-310 GILAR
+310 GVLAR

-323 FVDDTVESVAVESTK
+323 FVDDTVEAVAVESTK

-404 FNKIKEFVM
+404 FNKIKTFVM
-413 NLFDKVANWF
+413 NLFDKVSNWF

-430 KEYIEKYKDQIDKQ
+430 KDYIEKYKDQIDKP
-444 TAGFTTVNMPNYKDG
+444 TAGFTTVNMPNYKEG
-459 LARIQ
+459 LNRIQ
-464 ENITPQFDAVINSAT
+464 AAPNINFNGVISTANGMPENADVDKVINDFRKT
-479 GMGDKDED
+479 I
-487 VDTAINNFRR
+487 INE
-497 TLIKDYKDNDEWKES
+497 YKDDDDWKET
-512 CNDYFKGGK
+512 CNNYFKGGK
-521 DSDKDYSANEINI
+521 DSDKDYSANEISI
-534 RYLADRVL
+534 RELANQVL
-542 EIPKIVDG
+542 NIPKIVDNI
-550 LKKDKTTAE
+550 KKDKSTSD
-559 QLFKSLESAI
+559 QMFKSLESAI
-569 AKAAAQDNQNV
+569 NKAASQQSASIP
-580 KANANKVQTDAKG
+580 TDSSN
-593 TENKAI
+593 T
-599 GSTTNTPSSLGT
+599 SSTPSAPASTPAAPAAAPAQGAQHNST
-611 GNNNAGSGPKVG
+611 
-623 GGTTNTAESIL
+623 
-634 YLYGDVFTELEIVQS
+634 YLYGDVFSEFELNQT
-649 NTTTSNGNNGSN
+649 NAPAPGATGSN
-661 ITSAGNATI
+661 SASITASGNQTI
-670 DKVKDGSVG
+670 DNVKNGGVD
-679 PKVAAKAQKLCNKIA
+679 AKTAVNAQKIVNRIA
-694 STYSTYYQCK
+694 STYSTYLQCK

-720 VHVSA
+720 AHVSA
-725 YVNANNDAEKAQENS
+725 YVNANNNSEKAQQSN

>member
-8 FSFDSVLLDKIKTP
+8 FSFDSILLDKIKTP

-36 VKLVDTFKTKAL
+36 VRLVDTFKTKAL

-94 ENLKQLKNEGD
+94 DNLKRLNNEGD
-105 SRLIN
+105 SRLIS
-110 VVNDYLKDFNGNDIL
+110 VVNEYLKDFNNNDIL
-125 MEREMTQFV
+125 MEREMTQFK

-207 VGNTST
+207 VGETT
-213 VSFHKEDINKCIE
+213 TKSFHKECVGKCIE
-226 IVKSVRDDLEANLEN
+226 IVRSVRDDLEANLDN

-310 GILAR
+310 GVLAR

-323 FVDDTVESVAVESTK
+323 FVDDTVEAVAVESTK

-346 FTKLTD
+346 FTRLTD

-387 NRLAALHEGA
+387 ARLTAVHEGA

-404 FNKIKEFVM
+404 FNKIKTFVM
-413 NLFDKVANWF
+413 NLFTKVENWF

-430 KEYIEKYKDQIDKQ
+430 KEYIEKYKDQINKP
-444 TAGFTTVNMPNYKDG
+444 TAGFTTVNMANYKDG
-459 LARIQ
+459 LVRIQ
-464 ENITPQFDAVINSAT
+464 TPKVPNFSAVISDNVLNA
-479 GMGDKDED
+479 GED
-487 VDTAINNFRR
+487 NAALEKVIDDFRKTLVD
-497 TLIKDYKDNDEWKES
+497 DYKPGDEWKEA
-512 CNDYFKGGK
+512 CNNFFKGGK
-521 DSDKDYSANEINI
+521 DSERDYSTNEINI
-534 RYLADRVL
+534 VDLSNKVL

-550 LKKDKTTAE
+550 IKKDKATSD
-559 QLFKSLESAI
+559 QLYKSLEAAINRLANATPKTESAYLYNDN
-569 AKAAAQDNQNV
+569 AFTEDTGAVLNTTGNTAPGTTAAQSANSADITKAGNDVIKTVND
-580 KANANKVQTDAKG
+580 KANADKPD
-593 TENKAI
+593 NKA
-599 GSTTNTPSSLGT
+599 G
-611 GNNNAGSGPKVG
+611 
-623 GGTTNTAESIL
+623 
-634 YLYGDVFTELEIVQS
+634 VQ
-649 NTTTSNGNNGSN
+649 
-661 ITSAGNATI
+661 
-670 DKVKDGSVG
+670 
-679 PKVAAKAQKLCNKIA
+679 AQKVINKMA
-694 STYSTYYQCK
+694 STMSTYYQYK

-720 VHVSA
+720 AHVSA
-725 YVNANNDAEKAQENS
+725 YVNANNDSEKAQQAN

>member
-8 FSFDSVLLDKIKTP
+8 FSFDGILLDKIKTP

-36 VKLVDTFKTKAL
+36 VRLVDTFKTKAM
-48 KENQTFYRNILESD
+48 KETQTFYRNLLESE

-75 GTLTRLNA
+75 GTLTRLNS
-83 FYTAKYVDVLD
+83 FYSDKYVEVL
-94 ENLKQLKNEGD
+94 EYNLKRLSNEGD

-110 VVNDYLKDFNGNDIL
+110 VVSDYLKDFNGNDVL
-125 MEREMTQFV
+125 FERDMVKYV
-134 LDDEIPCSKNILTS
+134 LDDEIPCSKNILTD

-207 VGNTST
+207 VGETT
-213 VSFHKEDINKCIE
+213 TKSFHKECVGKCIE
-226 IVKSVRDDLEANLEN
+226 IVKSVRDDLEANLDN

-310 GILAR
+310 GVLAR

-323 FVDDTVESVAVESTK
+323 FVDDTVEAVAVESTK

-387 NRLAALHEGA
+387 NRLATLHEGA

-404 FNKIKEFVM
+404 FNKIKTFVM
-413 NLFDKVANWF
+413 NLFTKVENWF

-430 KEYIEKYKDQIDKQ
+430 KDYIEKYKDQINKP
-444 TAGFTTVNMPNYKDG
+444 TAGFTTVNMANYKDG
-459 LARIQ
+459 LVRIQ
-464 ENITPQFDAVINSAT
+464 TPKVPNFNAVISDNVMNA
-479 GMGDKDED
+479 GED
-487 VDTAINNFRR
+487 NAALEKVIDDFRKTLVD
-497 TLIKDYKDNDEWKES
+497 DYKPGDEWKEA
-512 CNDYFKGGK
+512 CNNFFKGGK
-521 DSDKDYSANEINI
+521 DSERDYSTNEINI
-534 RYLADRVL
+534 VDLSNKVL

-550 LKKDKTTAE
+550 IKKDKATSD
-559 QLFKSLESAI
+559 QLYKSLEAAI
-569 AKAAAQDNQNV
+569 NRLANATPKTESVYLYNENAFTEDTGAVINNTGSTAPGTTAAQSANSADITKAGNDTIKTVND
-580 KANANKVQTDAKG
+580 KANADKPD
-593 TENKAI
+593 NKA
-599 GSTTNTPSSLGT
+599 G
-611 GNNNAGSGPKVG
+611 
-623 GGTTNTAESIL
+623 
-634 YLYGDVFTELEIVQS
+634 VQ
-649 NTTTSNGNNGSN
+649 
-661 ITSAGNATI
+661 
-670 DKVKDGSVG
+670 
-679 PKVAAKAQKLCNKIA
+679 AQKVINKMA
-694 STYSTYYQCK
+694 STMSTYYQCK

-720 VHVSA
+720 AHVSA
-725 YVNANNDAEKAQENS
+725 YVNANNDSEKAQQSN

>member
-36 VKLVDTFKTKAL
+36 VRLVDTFKTKAL

-94 ENLKQLKNEGD
+94 DNLKRLNNEGD

-110 VVNDYLKDFNGNDIL
+110 VVNEYLKDFNNNDIL
-125 MEREMTQFV
+125 MEREMTQFI

-226 IVKSVRDDLEANLEN
+226 IVKSVRDDLEANLDN

-310 GILAR
+310 GVLAR

-323 FVDDTVESVAVESTK
+323 FVDDTVEAVAVESTK

-387 NRLAALHEGA
+387 NRLLALHEGA

-404 FNKIKEFVM
+404 FNKIKAFVVA
-413 NLFDKVANWF
+413 LFDKVSNWF

-430 KEYIEKYKDQIDKQ
+430 KDYIEKYKDQIDKP
-444 TAGFTTVNMPNYKDG
+444 TAGFTTVNMPNYKEG
-459 LARIQ
+459 LNRIQ
-464 ENITPQFDAVINSAT
+464 AAPNINFNGVISTANGMPENADVDKVINDFRKT
-479 GMGDKDED
+479 I
-487 VDTAINNFRR
+487 INE
-497 TLIKDYKDNDEWKES
+497 YKDDDDWKET
-512 CNDYFKGGK
+512 CNNYFKGGK
-521 DSDKDYSANEINI
+521 DSDKDYSANEISI
-534 RYLADRVL
+534 RELANQVL
-542 EIPKIVDG
+542 NIPKIVDNI
-550 LKKDKTTAE
+550 KKDKSTSD

-569 AKAAAQDNQNV
+569 NKAASQQPA
-580 KANANKVQTDAKG
+580 
-593 TENKAI
+593 
-599 GSTTNTPSSLGT
+599 STTPADSTNTSSTTSTPSTPAAAPAQGAQHNST
-611 GNNNAGSGPKVG
+611 
-623 GGTTNTAESIL
+623 
-634 YLYGDVFTELEIVQS
+634 YLYGDVFSEIEI
-649 NTTTSNGNNGSN
+649 NKTNAPAAGATGSN
-661 ITSAGNATI
+661 SASITASGNQTI
-670 DKVKDGSVG
+670 DNVKNGGVDSKTAVN
-679 PKVAAKAQKLCNKIA
+679 AQKIVNRIA
-694 STYSTYYQCK
+694 STYSTYMQCK

-720 VHVSA
+720 AHVSA
-725 YVNANNDAEKAQENS
+725 YVNANNDSEKAQQAN

>member
-94 ENLKQLKNEGD
+94 DNLKRLNNEGD

-110 VVNDYLKDFNGNDIL
+110 VVNEYLKDFNNNDIL
-125 MEREMTQFV
+125 MEREMTQFI

-207 VGNTST
+207 VGETT
-213 VSFHKEDINKCIE
+213 TKSFHKECVGKCIE
-226 IVKSVRDDLEANLEN
+226 IVKSVRDDLEANLDN

-310 GILAR
+310 GVLAR

-323 FVDDTVESVAVESTK
+323 FVDDTVEAVAVESTK

-387 NRLAALHEGA
+387 ARLTALHEGA

-404 FNKIKEFVM
+404 FNKIKTFVM
-413 NLFDKVANWF
+413 NLFTKVENWF

-430 KEYIEKYKDQIDKQ
+430 KDYIEKYKDQINKP
-444 TAGFTTVNMPNYKDG
+444 TAGFTTVNMANYKDG
-459 LARIQ
+459 LVRIQ
-464 ENITPQFDAVINSAT
+464 TPKVPNFNAVISDNVMNA
-479 GMGDKDED
+479 GED
-487 VDTAINNFRR
+487 NAALEKVIDDFRKTLVD
-497 TLIKDYKDNDEWKES
+497 DYKPGDEWKEA
-512 CNDYFKGGK
+512 CNSFFKGGK
-521 DSDKDYSANEINI
+521 DSERDYSTNEINI
-534 RYLADRVL
+534 VDLSNKVL

-550 LKKDKTTAE
+550 IKKDKATSD
-559 QLFKSLESAI
+559 QLYKSLEAAI
-569 AKAAAQDNQNV
+569 NRLANATPKTESVYLYNENVFTEDTGAVINNTGSTAPGTTAAQSANSADITKAGNDTIKTVND
-580 KANANKVQTDAKG
+580 KANADKPD
-593 TENKAI
+593 NKA
-599 GSTTNTPSSLGT
+599 G
-611 GNNNAGSGPKVG
+611 
-623 GGTTNTAESIL
+623 
-634 YLYGDVFTELEIVQS
+634 VQ
-649 NTTTSNGNNGSN
+649 
-661 ITSAGNATI
+661 
-670 DKVKDGSVG
+670 
-679 PKVAAKAQKLCNKIA
+679 AQKVINKMA
-694 STYSTYYQCK
+694 STMSTYYQCK

-720 VHVSA
+720 AHVSA
-725 YVNANNDAEKAQENS
+725 YVNANNDSEKAQQSN

>member
-8 FSFDSVLLDKIKTP
+8 FSFDSILLDKIKTP

-36 VKLVDTFKTKAL
+36 VRLVDTFKTKAL

-94 ENLKQLKNEGD
+94 DNLKRLNNEGD

-110 VVNDYLKDFNGNDIL
+110 VVNEYLKDFNNNDIL
-125 MEREMTQFV
+125 MEREMTQFI

-226 IVKSVRDDLEANLEN
+226 IVKSVRDDLEANLYN

-262 TKIRVNSDDYI
+262 TKISVGSDEHV

-288 TYHLTVYAIK
+288 TYHLTVYSIK

-310 GILAR
+310 SVLSAITL
-315 ISMMANEE
+315 MANQE
-323 FVDDTVESVAVESTK
+323 FVDDQVGIAAEESAK
-338 FLKEEAFK
+338 FLKEQQAFK
-346 FTKLTD
+346 FSKLTD
-352 AEILMN
+352 SEILMN

-377 MILAEGVDVE
+377 MVLAEGVDVE
-387 NRLAALHEGA
+387 NRLAAIHEGA

-413 NLFDKVANWF
+413 GLFDKVSNWF

-430 KEYIEKYKDQIDKQ
+430 KEYLDKYKDQLSKP
-444 TAGFTTVNMPNYKDG
+444 TAGFTTVNMPNYKEG
-459 LARIQ
+459 LNRIQ
-464 ENITPQFDAVINSAT
+464 TPPNINFDAVIMTATKMEENS
-479 GMGDKDED
+479 D
-487 VDTAINNFRR
+487 VDQVINNFRKG
-497 TLIKDYKDNDEWKES
+497 IIPDYKDTDEWKET
-512 CNDYFKGGK
+512 CNDYFQGGK
-521 DSDKDYSANEINI
+521 DSDKDYSANEISI
-534 RYLADRVL
+534 SALAEQVL
-542 EIPKIVDG
+542 AIPKIVDNI
-550 LKKDKTTAE
+550 KKDKATSDKV
-559 QLFKSLESAI
+559 FRSLDSAI
-569 AKAAAQDNQNV
+569 NKAASQQPQQ
-580 KANANKVQTDAKG
+580 QTDANNSAAAKP
-593 TENKAI
+593 A
-599 GSTTNTPSSLGT
+599 TTTTPSPAGNGT
-611 GNNNAGSGPKVG
+611 PQG
-623 GGTTNTAESIL
+623 GGTNGGTNT
-634 YLYGDVFTELEIVQS
+634 TQ
-649 NTTTSNGNNGSN
+649 
-661 ITSAGNATI
+661 
-670 DKVKDGSVG
+670 
-679 PKVAAKAQKLCNKIA
+679 P
-694 STYSTYYQCK
+694 
-704 YQMAEKIMSD
+704 
-714 YMKIIK
+714 
-720 VHVSA
+720 
-725 YVNANNDAEKAQENS
+725 

>member
-94 ENLKQLKNEGD
+94 DNLKRLNNEGD

-110 VVNDYLKDFNGNDIL
+110 VVNEYLKDFNNNDIL
-125 MEREMTQFV
+125 MEREMTQFI

-207 VGNTST
+207 VGETT
-213 VSFHKEDINKCIE
+213 TKSFHKECVGKCIE
-226 IVKSVRDDLEANLEN
+226 IVKSVRDDLEANLDN

-310 GILAR
+310 GVLAR

-323 FVDDTVESVAVESTK
+323 FVDDTVEAVAVESTK

-352 AEILMN
+352 AEVLMN

-387 NRLAALHEGA
+387 NRLMAVHEGA

-404 FNKIKEFVM
+404 FNKIKAFVVA
-413 NLFDKVANWF
+413 LFDKVSNWF

-430 KEYIEKYKDQIDKQ
+430 KDYIEKYKDQIDKP
-444 TAGFTTVNMPNYKDG
+444 TAGFTTVNMPNYKEG
-459 LARIQ
+459 LNRIQ
-464 ENITPQFDAVINSAT
+464 AAPNINFNGVISTANGMPENADVDKVINDFRKT
-479 GMGDKDED
+479 I
-487 VDTAINNFRR
+487 INE
-497 TLIKDYKDNDEWKES
+497 YKDDDDWKET
-512 CNDYFKGGK
+512 CNNYFKGGK
-521 DSDKDYSANEINI
+521 DSDKDYSANEISI
-534 RYLADRVL
+534 RELANQVL
-542 EIPKIVDG
+542 NIPKIVDNI
-550 LKKDKTTAE
+550 KKDKSTSD

-569 AKAAAQDNQNV
+569 NKAASQQPA
-580 KANANKVQTDAKG
+580 A
-593 TENKAI
+593 
-599 GSTTNTPSSLGT
+599 STTPADSTNTSSTTSTPSTPAAAPAQGAQHNST
-611 GNNNAGSGPKVG
+611 
-623 GGTTNTAESIL
+623 
-634 YLYGDVFTELEIVQS
+634 YLYGDVFSEIEI
-649 NTTTSNGNNGSN
+649 NKTNAPAAGATGSN
-661 ITSAGNATI
+661 SASITASGNQTI
-670 DKVKDGSVG
+670 DNVKNGGVDSKTAVN
-679 PKVAAKAQKLCNKIA
+679 AQKIVNRIA
-694 STYSTYYQCK
+694 STYSTYMQCK

-720 VHVSA
+720 AHVSA
-725 YVNANNDAEKAQENS
+725 YVNANNDSEKAQQAN

>member
-94 ENLKQLKNEGD
+94 DNLKRLNNEGD

-110 VVNDYLKDFNGNDIL
+110 VVNEYLKDFNNNDIL

-207 VGNTST
+207 VGETT
-213 VSFHKEDINKCIE
+213 TRSFHKECVGKCIE
-226 IVKSVRDDLEANLEN
+226 IVKSVRDDLEANLDN

-310 GILAR
+310 GVLAR

-323 FVDDTVESVAVESTK
+323 FVDDTVEAVAVESTK

-404 FNKIKEFVM
+404 FNKIKTFVM
-413 NLFDKVANWF
+413 NLFTKVENWF

-430 KEYIEKYKDQIDKQ
+430 KEYIEKYKDQINKP
-444 TAGFTTVNMPNYKDG
+444 TAGFTTVNMANYKDG
-459 LARIQ
+459 LVRIQ
-464 ENITPQFDAVINSAT
+464 TPKVPNFNAVISDNVMNA
-479 GMGDKDED
+479 GED
-487 VDTAINNFRR
+487 NAALEKVIDDFRKTLVD
-497 TLIKDYKDNDEWKES
+497 DYKPGDEWKEA
-512 CNDYFKGGK
+512 CNNFFKGGK
-521 DSDKDYSANEINI
+521 DSERDYSTNEINI
-534 RYLADRVL
+534 VDLSNKVL

-550 LKKDKTTAE
+550 IKKDKATSD
-559 QLFKSLESAI
+559 QLYKSLEAAI
-569 AKAAAQDNQNV
+569 NRLANATPKTESVYLYNENAFTEDTGAVINNTGSTAPGTTAAQSANSADITKAGNDTIKTVND
-580 KANANKVQTDAKG
+580 KANADKPD
-593 TENKAI
+593 NKA
-599 GSTTNTPSSLGT
+599 G
-611 GNNNAGSGPKVG
+611 
-623 GGTTNTAESIL
+623 
-634 YLYGDVFTELEIVQS
+634 VQ
-649 NTTTSNGNNGSN
+649 
-661 ITSAGNATI
+661 
-670 DKVKDGSVG
+670 
-679 PKVAAKAQKLCNKIA
+679 AQKVINKMA
-694 STYSTYYQCK
+694 STMSTYYQCK

-720 VHVSA
+720 AHVSA
-725 YVNANNDAEKAQENS
+725 YVNANNNSEKAQQSN

>member
-94 ENLKQLKNEGD
+94 ENIKRLNNEGD

-110 VVNDYLKDFNGNDIL
+110 VVNEYLKDFNNNDIL
-125 MEREMTQFV
+125 MEREMTQFI

-148 ILHFFGDNF
+148 ILYFFGDNF

-207 VGNTST
+207 VGETT
-213 VSFHKEDINKCIE
+213 TKSFHKECVGKCIE
-226 IVKSVRDDLEANLEN
+226 IVRSVRDDLEANLDN

-310 GILAR
+310 GVLAR

-323 FVDDTVESVAVESTK
+323 FVDDTVEAVAVESTK

-387 NRLAALHEGA
+387 ARLTAVHEGA

-404 FNKIKEFVM
+404 FNKIKTFVM
-413 NLFDKVANWF
+413 ALFDKVSNWF

-430 KEYIEKYKDQIDKQ
+430 KDYIEKYKDQIDKP
-444 TAGFTTVNMPNYKDG
+444 TAGFTTVNMPNYKEG
-459 LARIQ
+459 LNRIQ
-464 ENITPQFDAVINSAT
+464 AAPNINFNGVISTANGMPENADVDKVINDFRKT
-479 GMGDKDED
+479 I
-487 VDTAINNFRR
+487 INE
-497 TLIKDYKDNDEWKES
+497 YKDDDDWKET
-512 CNDYFKGGK
+512 CNNYFKGGK
-521 DSDKDYSANEINI
+521 DSDKDYSANEISI
-534 RYLADRVL
+534 RELANQVL
-542 EIPKIVDG
+542 NIPKIVDNI
-550 LKKDKTTAE
+550 KKDKSTSD
-559 QLFKSLESAI
+559 QMFKSLESAI
-569 AKAAAQDNQNV
+569 NKAASQQPASTS
-580 KANANKVQTDAKG
+580 TDSSN
-593 TENKAI
+593 T
-599 GSTTNTPSSLGT
+599 SSTPSAPASTPAAPAAAPAQGAQHNST
-611 GNNNAGSGPKVG
+611 
-623 GGTTNTAESIL
+623 
-634 YLYGDVFTELEIVQS
+634 YLYGDVFSEIEI
-649 NTTTSNGNNGSN
+649 NKTNAPAAGATGSN
-661 ITSAGNATI
+661 SASITASGNQTI
-670 DKVKDGSVG
+670 DNVKNGGVD
-679 PKVAAKAQKLCNKIA
+679 AKTAVNAQKIVNRIA
-694 STYSTYYQCK
+694 STYSTYMQCK

-720 VHVSA
+720 AHVSA
-725 YVNANNDAEKAQENS
+725 YVNANNDSEKAQQSN

>member
-94 ENLKQLKNEGD
+94 DNLKRLNNEGD

-110 VVNDYLKDFNGNDIL
+110 VVNEYLKDFNNNDIL
-125 MEREMTQFV
+125 MEREMTQFI

-207 VGNTST
+207 VGETT
-213 VSFHKEDINKCIE
+213 TKSFHKECVGKCIE
-226 IVKSVRDDLEANLEN
+226 IVKSVRDDLEANLDN

-310 GILAR
+310 GVLAR

-323 FVDDTVESVAVESTK
+323 FVDDTVEAVAVESTK

-387 NRLAALHEGA
+387 ARLTAVHEGA

-404 FNKIKEFVM
+404 FNKIKTFVM
-413 NLFDKVANWF
+413 NLFTKVENWF

-430 KEYIEKYKDQIDKQ
+430 KDYIEKYKDQINKP
-444 TAGFTTVNMPNYKDG
+444 TAGFTTVNMANYKDG
-459 LARIQ
+459 LVRIQ
-464 ENITPQFDAVINSAT
+464 TPKVPNFNAVISDNVMNS
-479 GMGDKDED
+479 GED
-487 VDTAINNFRR
+487 NAALEKVIDDFRKTLVD
-497 TLIKDYKDNDEWKES
+497 DYKPGDEWKEA
-512 CNDYFKGGK
+512 CNNFFKGGK
-521 DSDKDYSANEINI
+521 DSERDYSTNEINI
-534 RYLADRVL
+534 VDLSNKVL

-550 LKKDKTTAE
+550 IKKDKATSD
-559 QLFKSLESAI
+559 QLYKSLEAAI
-569 AKAAAQDNQNV
+569 NRLANATPKTESVYLYNENAFTEDTGAVINNTGSTAPGTTAAQSANSADITKAGNDTIKTVND
-580 KANANKVQTDAKG
+580 KANADKPD
-593 TENKAI
+593 NKA
-599 GSTTNTPSSLGT
+599 G
-611 GNNNAGSGPKVG
+611 
-623 GGTTNTAESIL
+623 
-634 YLYGDVFTELEIVQS
+634 VQ
-649 NTTTSNGNNGSN
+649 
-661 ITSAGNATI
+661 
-670 DKVKDGSVG
+670 
-679 PKVAAKAQKLCNKIA
+679 AQKVINKMA
-694 STYSTYYQCK
+694 STMSTYYQCK

-720 VHVSA
+720 AHVSA
-725 YVNANNDAEKAQENS
+725 YVNANNNAEKAQENS

>member
-36 VKLVDTFKTKAL
+36 VRLVDTFKTKAL

-94 ENLKQLKNEGD
+94 DNLKRLNNEGD

-110 VVNDYLKDFNGNDIL
+110 VVNEYLKDFNNNDIL
-125 MEREMTQFV
+125 MEREMTQFI

-207 VGNTST
+207 VGETT
-213 VSFHKEDINKCIE
+213 TRSFHKECVGKCIE
-226 IVKSVRDDLEANLEN
+226 IVKSVRDDLEANLDN

-310 GILAR
+310 GVLAR

-323 FVDDTVESVAVESTK
+323 FVDDTVEAVAVESTK

-404 FNKIKEFVM
+404 FNKIKAFVVA
-413 NLFDKVANWF
+413 LFDKVSNWF

-430 KEYIEKYKDQIDKQ
+430 KDYIEKYKDQIDKP
-444 TAGFTTVNMPNYKDG
+444 TAGFTTVNMPNYKEG
-459 LARIQ
+459 LNRIQ
-464 ENITPQFDAVINSAT
+464 AAPNINFNGVISTANGMPENADVDKVINDFRKT
-479 GMGDKDED
+479 I
-487 VDTAINNFRR
+487 INE
-497 TLIKDYKDNDEWKES
+497 YKDDDDWKET
-512 CNDYFKGGK
+512 CNNYFKGGK
-521 DSDKDYSANEINI
+521 DSDKDYSANEISI
-534 RYLADRVL
+534 RELANQVL
-542 EIPKIVDG
+542 NIPKIVDNI
-550 LKKDKTTAE
+550 KKDKSTSD

-569 AKAAAQDNQNV
+569 NKAASQQPAASTTPADSTNTSSTASTSSTPAAAQ
-580 KANANKVQTDAKG
+580 G
-593 TENKAI
+593 TQHN
-599 GSTTNTPSSLGT
+599 ST
-611 GNNNAGSGPKVG
+611 
-623 GGTTNTAESIL
+623 
-634 YLYGDVFTELEIVQS
+634 YLYGDVFSEFELNQTNAPAPGS
-649 NTTTSNGNNGSN
+649 TGGNSAS
-661 ITSAGNATI
+661 ITASGNQTI
-670 DKVKDGSVG
+670 DNVKNGGVD
-679 PKVAAKAQKLCNKIA
+679 AKTAVNAQKIVNRVA
-694 STYSTYYQCK
+694 STYSTYLQCK

-720 VHVSA
+720 AHVSA
-725 YVNANNDAEKAQENS
+725 YVNANNDSEKAQENN

>member
-94 ENLKQLKNEGD
+94 DNLKRLNNEGD

-110 VVNDYLKDFNGNDIL
+110 VVNEYLKDFNNNDIL
-125 MEREMTQFV
+125 MEREMTQFI

-207 VGNTST
+207 VGETT
-213 VSFHKEDINKCIE
+213 TKSFHKECVGKCIE
-226 IVKSVRDDLEANLEN
+226 IVKSVRDDLEANLDN

-310 GILAR
+310 GVLAR

-323 FVDDTVESVAVESTK
+323 FVDDTVEAVAVESTK

-404 FNKIKEFVM
+404 FNKIKTFVM
-413 NLFDKVANWF
+413 NLFTKVENWF

-430 KEYIEKYKDQIDKQ
+430 KDYIEKYKDQINKP
-444 TAGFTTVNMPNYKDG
+444 TAGFTTVNMANYKDG
-459 LARIQ
+459 LVRIQ
-464 ENITPQFDAVINSAT
+464 TPKVPNFNAVISDNVMNA
-479 GMGDKDED
+479 GED
-487 VDTAINNFRR
+487 NAALEKVIDDFRKTLVD
-497 TLIKDYKDNDEWKES
+497 DYKPGDEWKEA
-512 CNDYFKGGK
+512 CNNFFKGGK
-521 DSDKDYSANEINI
+521 DSERDYSTNEINI
-534 RYLADRVL
+534 VDLSNKVL

-550 LKKDKTTAE
+550 IKKDKATSD
-559 QLFKSLESAI
+559 QLYKSLEAAI
-569 AKAAAQDNQNV
+569 NRLANATPKTESVYLYNENAFTEDTGAVINNTNSTAPGTTAAQSANSADITKAGNDTIKTVND
-580 KANANKVQTDAKG
+580 KANADKPDNKVGVQGQKVI
-593 TENKAI
+593 NKM
-599 GSTTNTPSSLGT
+599 
-611 GNNNAGSGPKVG
+611 
-623 GGTTNTAESIL
+623 
-634 YLYGDVFTELEIVQS
+634 
-649 NTTTSNGNNGSN
+649 
-661 ITSAGNATI
+661 
-670 DKVKDGSVG
+670 
-679 PKVAAKAQKLCNKIA
+679 A
-694 STYSTYYQCK
+694 STMSTYYQYK

-720 VHVSA
+720 AHVSA
-725 YVNANNDAEKAQENS
+725 YVNANNDSEKAQQSN

>member
-36 VKLVDTFKTKAL
+36 VRLVDTFKTKAL

-94 ENLKQLKNEGD
+94 DNLKRLNNEGD

-110 VVNDYLKDFNGNDIL
+110 VVNEYLKDFNNNDIL
-125 MEREMTQFV
+125 MEREMTQFI

-207 VGNTST
+207 VGETT
-213 VSFHKEDINKCIE
+213 TKSFHKECVGKCIE
-226 IVKSVRDDLEANLEN
+226 IVKSVRDDLEDNLDN

-310 GILAR
+310 GVLAR

-323 FVDDTVESVAVESTK
+323 FVDDTVEAVAVESTK

-404 FNKIKEFVM
+404 FNKIKAFVVA
-413 NLFDKVANWF
+413 LFDKVSNWF

-430 KEYIEKYKDQIDKQ
+430 KDYIEKYKDQIDKP
-444 TAGFTTVNMPNYKDG
+444 TAGFTTVNMPNYKEG
-459 LARIQ
+459 LNRIQ
-464 ENITPQFDAVINSAT
+464 AAPNINFNGVISTANGMPENADVDKVINDFRKT
-479 GMGDKDED
+479 I
-487 VDTAINNFRR
+487 INE
-497 TLIKDYKDNDEWKES
+497 YKDDDDWKET
-512 CNDYFKGGK
+512 CNNYFKGGK
-521 DSDKDYSANEINI
+521 DSDKDYSANEISI
-534 RYLADRVL
+534 RELANQVL
-542 EIPKIVDG
+542 NIPKIVDNI
-550 LKKDKTTAE
+550 KKDKSTSD

-569 AKAAAQDNQNV
+569 NKAASQQPA
-580 KANANKVQTDAKG
+580 A
-593 TENKAI
+593 
-599 GSTTNTPSSLGT
+599 STTP
-611 GNNNAGSGPKVG
+611 
-623 GGTTNTAESIL
+623 ESPDSASEQEAQHNST
-634 YLYGDVFTELEIVQS
+634 YLYGDVFSEIEI
-649 NTTTSNGNNGSN
+649 NKTNAPAAGATGSN
-661 ITSAGNATI
+661 SASITASGNQTI
-670 DKVKDGSVG
+670 DNVKNGGVDSKTAVN
-679 PKVAAKAQKLCNKIA
+679 AQKIVNRIA
-694 STYSTYYQCK
+694 STYSTYMQCK

-720 VHVSA
+720 AHVSA
-725 YVNANNDAEKAQENS
+725 YVNANNDSEKAQQAN